1 MANNRR
7 YFLKVAGMAGL
18 SGAAGGMG
26 SCDSLGI
33 SAKEKDAQQVVP
45 HDEEWSRVK
54 YGKWGGPGVSEGP
67 GPMDDVLVKDH
78 APRSSLITTE
88 TFIEKPLVPVIDVHA
103 HDYPGRV
110 KEGTSKEALDKWVQT
125 QREAGVEKTVIL
137 TGATGERFDKL
148 ADLYLGSYPE
158 RFQLFCGLESKDL
171 HTSKFE
177 ERAATELERCYRNG
191 ARGVGEL
198 TDKGFGLTGDRN
210 LAAGE
215 RLHADDDR
223 LVAFW
228 SKCAELKLPVNIHIA
243 DHPSAWLAPDA
254 FQERTPIFQQ
264 YNQYKSEGLAHAELI
279 DTLPRMLKK
288 NAGTTFIAC
297 HLANL
302 GHDLK
307 RLAAMLDAHA
317 NLFVDIS
324 ARDYEV
330 GRQPRGAAKFL
341 TAYADRVLFG
351 TDMGMDKAMYHN
363 WWRLLESADEYMEG
377 RIWWRY
383 YGLEL
388 PAQVLKALY
397 RDNAQRILNHTGI

>member
-1 MANNRR
+1 MT
-7 YFLKVAGMAGL
+7 GL
-18 SGAAGGMG
+18 SGTAGVMG
-26 SCDSLGI
+26 SCNTPGTPARDAE
-33 SAKEKDAQQVVP
+33 AKQDVP
-45 HDEEWSRVK
+45 HDDEWSRVK
-54 YGKWGGPGVSEGP
+54 YGGWGGPGVSEGP

-78 APRSSLITTE
+78 APRSSLITVE
-88 TFIEKPLVPVIDVHA
+88 TIIAKPHVPVIDVHA

-110 KEGTSKEALDKWVQT
+110 KEGTPKAALDRWVET
-125 QREAGVEKTVIL
+125 QREVGVEKTVIL
-137 TGATGERFDKL
+137 TSATGERFDRL
-148 ADLYLGSYPE
+148 ADQYLGSYPE
-158 RFQLFCGLESKDL
+158 HFQLFCGLELKDVNAL
-171 HTSKFE
+171 EFG
-177 ERAATELERCYRNG
+177 ERAAAELERCYRNG

-198 TDKGFGLTGDRN
+198 TDKGFGLSGDHK

-223 LVAFW
+223 LIPFW
-228 SKCAELKLPVNIHIA
+228 TKCAELKLPVNIHIA
-243 DHPSAWLAPDA
+243 DHPSAWQAPDV

-264 YNQYKSEGLAHAELI
+264 YNQYGSEGLAHGELI

-288 NAGTTFIAC
+288 NPGTTFIAC

-351 TDMGMDKAMYHN
+351 TDMGMDKGMYHN
-363 WWRLLESADEYMEG
+363 WWRLLESADEHMEG

-388 PAQVLKALY
+388 PEHVLKALY
-397 RDNAQRILNHTGI
+397 RDNAQRILNQTRI